1 MKMRSLLIIS
11 CVSAVLVG
19 CGPNKPAADPA
30 KSSASDLKELKKED
44 LVVGKPTDYFP
55 KMEPSAIGDRVYVRY
70 KGQLKNGMV
79 FDQNIEG
86 DKDAYG
92 VTIGNHEVIEG
103 WERGLIG
110 MLPGGKRRLSIPWKM
125 AYGESGSETIPAKS
139 DLFFEVELV
148 DMVKAGSE
156 ATYSI
161 KDRTVGTG
169 PVAKAGSTVTVEYE
183 VRVAGS
189 SQEYDSS
196 KKQGAPQSYK
206 IGSGKAFPAI
216 EDATIGMKVGGV
228 RDVWLPPAVGIKTNM
243 LPGFPEDAI
252 QIVKLKLLAVK

>member
-11 CVSAVLVG
+11 CVATALVG
-19 CGPNKPAADPA
+19 CGPNKPSEDPKQSA
-30 KSSASDLKELKKED
+30 ASDLKELKKED

-55 KMEPSAIGDRVYVRY
+55 KMEPAAIGDRVYVRY

-79 FDQNIEG
+79 FDQNLEG

-125 AYGESGSETIPAKS
+125 AYGDSGSETIPAKS

-148 DMVKAGSE
+148 DMVKAGAES
-156 ATYSI
+156 TYAI

-169 PVAKAGSTVTVEYE
+169 PMAKAGSTVTVDYE
-183 VRVAGS
+183 VRITGIS
-189 SQEYDSS
+189 HIYDSS
-196 KKQGAPQSYK
+196 KLQGAPQTYK
-206 IGSGKAFPAI
+206 IGSGKAFAAI

-228 RDVWLPPAVGIKTNM
+228 RDVWLPPSIGIKTNA
-243 LPGFPEDAI
+243 LPGFPTDAI
-252 QIVKLKLLAVK
+252 QIVNLKLLAVK